1 MHDAFRLPSDGSSL
15 IFLQPVRQTFL
26 SYRQHLGENEAGG
39 ILLGRVSLQGSV
51 TIEIATI
58 PTILDKAGPAFF
70 IRSHGAAQCVVD
82 RAWCIS
88 SGEQVYLGEW
98 HTHSERSPKPSPRD
112 KDMIRNMFRETCM
125 EISFL
130 FTVIV
135 GQSDEWVGIQTN
147 YGLTRLS
154 PVALNR

>member
-1 MHDAFRLPSDGSSL
+1 MHDAFRLPADGNAL
-15 IFLQPVRQTFL
+15 IFSRPVRQTFL
-26 SYRQHLGENEAGG
+26 SYRQHLGEDEAGG

-51 TIEIATI
+51 TIESATI
-58 PTILDKAGPAFF
+58 PTVLDKAGPSFF
-70 IRSHGAAQCVVD
+70 VRSREAAQCVVD

-98 HTHSERSPKPSPRD
+98 HTHSEHSPKPSRRD
-112 KDMIRNMFRETCM
+112 RNMIYNMFRETSM

-135 GQSDEWVGIQTN
+135 GQSGEWVGMQTSR
-147 YGLTRLS
+147 GLTRLS
-154 PVALNR
+154 PVAPKR